1 MAAGA
6 GHRWA
11 LEPFMAE
18 RHTLGRC
25 DQKNE
30 QRRPESRGITYGDLA
45 HELTDNEFVADET
58 VKVIATITQ
67 KHAL

>member
-1 MAAGA
+1 MSWLSVTLWVGVTRKMNNAVQKV
-6 GHRWA
+6 A
-11 LEPFMAE
+11 L
-18 RHTLGRC
+18 
-25 DQKNE
+25 
-30 QRRPESRGITYGDLA
+30 GITYGDLA

>member
-1 MAAGA
+1 MNNAVQKV
-6 GHRWA
+6 A
-11 LEPFMAE
+11 L
-18 RHTLGRC
+18 
-25 DQKNE
+25 
-30 QRRPESRGITYGDLA
+30 GITYGLCQYGDLA